1 MGFGS
6 ERQQHRKDFRKLAGK
21 SDWKSVI
28 TDATKAQEL
37 LNKLKEVEKINPL
50 MVLSYASDK
59 VFLLTNYIASYKK
72 KPQTLRQYEGKA

>member
-21 SDWKSVI
+21 SAWKTVI

-37 LNKLKEVEKINPL
+37 LNKLEEAKKVNPL

-59 VFLLTNYIASYKK
+59 IFLLQNYIASYKN
-72 KPQTLRQYEGKA
+72 KPQTLLQYEGKA